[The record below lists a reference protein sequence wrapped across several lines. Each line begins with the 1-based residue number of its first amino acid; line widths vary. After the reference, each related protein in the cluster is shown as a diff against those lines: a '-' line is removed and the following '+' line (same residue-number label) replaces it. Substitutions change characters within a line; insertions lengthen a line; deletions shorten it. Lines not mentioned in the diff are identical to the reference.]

1 MTPPLHC
8 TRRELLSRSAHGFG
22 LVALAHLLGRD
33 VRRAAAAT
41 EPPPRWMVHPP
52 RVKHVIL
59 LFMDGGPSQVDT
71 FDPKP
76 ILNREHGKPFP
87 AKIDATQFDQNG
99 TCLGSPFQF
108 AQHGE
113 SGLPISELFPHL
125 SQLADDLCVI
135 RSMQADFAEHSQASF
150 HLHCGHP
157 LQGRPALGSWVCY
170 GLGAEHENL
179 PGYVVLNGG
188 LLPIGGGE
196 NFSNAFLPAIHQGTI
211 FDTYSGSELV
221 GNVTPADP
229 PEEQRRLLDFVA
241 GHDAQFLR
249 SQGGRANPETQA
261 IEAAIRNY
269 ETAGAM
275 QSAIPD
281 LARFSEETAATQSA
295 YGLDSENPHQRQFA
309 RQCLLARRLIER
321 GVPFVE
327 LTMMKGIRFVAP
339 WDDHGNISEG
349 HPKMAAAV
357 DQPIAA
363 LIRDLKARGLFD
375 STLLIFAG
383 EFGRTPFAQGTL
395 GRDHNPQGFSI
406 WLAGGGV
413 RGGLAYGATD
423 EFGYRAVEKI
433 VTIHDLHAT
442 ILYLMGMDHER
453 LTFRWGGRDLRLT
466 DVYGQVLFDC
476 LASGRD

>member
-1 MTPPLHC
+1 MTPFPPIS
-8 TRRELLSRSAHGFG
+8 RRELLQSSAHGFG
-22 LVALAHLLGRD
+22 WLALAHLLGRD
-33 VRRAAAAT
+33 RSSLAADAQKTQPWQTRPAQI
-41 EPPPRWMVHPP
+41 
-52 RVKHVIL
+52 KHVVL

-87 AKIDATQFDQNG
+87 ATIDATQFDQNG
-99 TCLGSPFQF
+99 TCLGSPFKF
-108 AQHGE
+108 APRGQ
-113 SGLPISELFPHL
+113 SGLMICDLFPHL
-125 SQLADDLCVI
+125 SKLADDLCII
-135 RSMQADFAEHSQASF
+135 RSMQADFSEHSQACF
-150 HLHCGHP
+150 QLHCGHP
-157 LQGRPALGSWVCY
+157 LQGRPSLGSWVCY

-196 NFSNAFLPAIHQGTI
+196 NFSNAFLPAIHQGMI

-221 GNVTPADP
+221 GNVSPAEGPDD
-229 PEEQRRLLDFVA
+229 QRMLLDFVA
-241 GHDAQFLR
+241 RRDAGFLHQ
-249 SQGGRANPETQA
+249 QGGKSNPEAMA

-269 ETAGAM
+269 ETACAM
-275 QSAIPD
+275 QTSIPD
-281 LARFSEETAATQSA
+281 LAHFEDETKATQSR
-295 YGLDSENPHQRQFA
+295 YGLDAENLHTRQFA
-309 RQCLLARRLIER
+309 KQCLLARRLIER

-349 HPKMAAAV
+349 HPKMALAV
-357 DQPIAA
+357 DQPIAE
-363 LIRDLKARGLFD
+363 LIEDLKSRGLFD

-406 WLAGGGV
+406 WLAGGGI
-413 RGGLAYGATD
+413 RGGMAYGATD

-442 ILYLMGMDHER
+442 ILHLMGMDHER
-453 LTFRWGGRDLRLT
+453 LTYRWGGRDLRLT
-466 DVYGQVLFDC
+466 DVYGNVLHAC
-476 LASGRD
+476 LK

>member
-1 MTPPLHC
+1 MTTLPAQMS
-8 TRRELLSRSAHGFG
+8 RRVLLKHSAHGFG
-22 LVALAHLLGRD
+22 LLALAHLLGRD
-33 VRRAAAAT
+33 WQRAGAAEKSNAQ
-41 EPPPRWMVHPP
+41 WMTHPAK
-52 RVKHVIL
+52 VKHVVL

-87 AKIDATQFDQNG
+87 ASIDATQFDQNG
-99 TCLGSPFQF
+99 TCLGSPFKF
-108 AQHGE
+108 APHGQ
-113 SGLPISELFPHL
+113 SGLMISELFPHL
-125 SQLADDLCVI
+125 AKLADDLCVI
-135 RSMQADFAEHSQASF
+135 RSMHADFSEHSQACF

-157 LQGRPALGSWVCY
+157 LQGRPSLGSWVCY

-188 LLPIGGGE
+188 LLPIGGSE

-221 GNVTPADP
+221 ENVSPAESAAD
-229 PEEQRRLLDFVA
+229 QRLLLDFVA
-241 GHDAQFLR
+241 AQDRRFLAG
-249 SQGGRANPETQA
+249 QHGRDNPEAMA

-269 ETAGAM
+269 ETACAM
-275 QSAIPD
+275 QTAVPD
-281 LARFSEETAATQSA
+281 LARFADETQATQTQ
-295 YGLDSENPHQRQFA
+295 YGVDSTNPHTRQFA
-309 RQCLLARRLIER
+309 KQCLLTRRLIER
-321 GVPFVE
+321 GVPFIE
-327 LTMMKGIRFVAP
+327 LTTMKGVRFVAP

-363 LIRDLKARGLFD
+363 LIQDLKARGLFE

-453 LTFRWGGRDLRLT
+453 LTYRWGGRDLRLT
-466 DVYGQVLFDC
+466 DVYGNVLKDC
-476 LASGRD
+476 LA